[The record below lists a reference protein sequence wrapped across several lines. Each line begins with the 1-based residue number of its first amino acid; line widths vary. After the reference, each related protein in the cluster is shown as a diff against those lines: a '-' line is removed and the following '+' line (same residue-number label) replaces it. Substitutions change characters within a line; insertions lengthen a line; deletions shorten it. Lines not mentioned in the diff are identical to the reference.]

1 MADPSPDTLLLQG
14 CLLRMRAGDPAA
26 LDEMLRHL
34 AGQLQRLARQMLRSH
49 PAVKRWVETD
59 DVTQGALVRLMRA
72 LRDVQPNSM
81 REFFALAA
89 QQIRRELID
98 LARHYYGP
106 QGHGRNHA
114 ELSDRNGDPA
124 DSTFEPSGL
133 AEWCEFHTRIEQLPA
148 EEREVVDL
156 IFYQGLSQVDA
167 AALLD
172 VSVRTVQRRW
182 HAALLKLH
190 DALHGQFPGS

>member
-1 MADPSPDTLLLQG
+1 MADPSPETLQLQG

-26 LDEMLRHL
+26 LDEVFRHL
-34 AGQLQRLARQMLRSH
+34 GDQLRRLARQMLRTH

-72 LRDVQPNSM
+72 VKDVQPNSM
-81 REFFALAA
+81 RDFFALAA

-106 QGHGRNHA
+106 QGHGRHHA
-114 ELSDRNGDPA
+114 ELSERNGDPA
-124 DSTFEPSGL
+124 DRSADPSSL

-156 IFYQGLSQVDA
+156 LFYQGMSQADA

-172 VSVRTVQRRW
+172 VSIRTVQRRW
-182 HAALLKLH
+182 HAALLQIH